1 MVLFSIIQRSPVAS
15 FSNLVG
21 KRFTSNHSNEETP
34 RKQEFTQVWG
44 RVKGTVTHG
53 TKNAE
58 APKTSTVGG
67 NGVPGAQRDLTLR
80 PQRLQQWEEM
90 VFQEPRGT

>member
-1 MVLFSIIQRSPVAS
+1 MADLTF
-15 FSNLVG
+15 FLVSQNP
-21 KRFTSNHSNEETP
+21 T
-34 RKQEFTQVWG
+34 WG

-67 NGVPGAQRDLTLR
+67 NGVPGAQGDLTLR
-80 PQRLQQWEEM
+80 RQDCVVGATTTGDIKKEE
-90 VFQEPRGT
+90 ETI

>member
-1 MVLFSIIQRSPVAS
+1 VVLFSIIKRSPVAS

-44 RVKGTVTHG
+44 RVKGTVTH
-53 TKNAE
+53 E
-58 APKTSTVGG
+58 
-67 NGVPGAQRDLTLR
+67 QRMLR